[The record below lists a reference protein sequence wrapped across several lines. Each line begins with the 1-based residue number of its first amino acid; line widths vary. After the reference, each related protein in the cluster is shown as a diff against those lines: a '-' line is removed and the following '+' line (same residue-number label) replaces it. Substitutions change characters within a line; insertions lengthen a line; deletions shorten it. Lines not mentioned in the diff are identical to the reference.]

1 MIHYVPEYLNFEQIF
16 LILICFKENIK
27 SFYNFYKGLSAQGC
41 LMLSKITFS
50 LFILL
55 SSLLIFNVLSS
66 LNTNYAMAEPN
77 FGAAGDWGCSSNTK
91 STVSNIRSH
100 NSPERVFGIGD
111 YSYTSTPTCW
121 LNIIDAIKSRTRIA
135 IGNHEDDSGEGFS
148 QYMSAFGLSKTYY
161 AFTYGNVRVIV
172 MDTDHDSYSKGSAQ
186 YNFVVSQLQQAST
199 NSNIKWIIVYMHK
212 QMYTSSNTC
221 SSSSCSNTGSDATNL
236 RNIYHSQFGK
246 YGVDVVLMGHVHN
259 FQRTFPIKYD
269 SGSPS
274 SPIVTSS
281 ASQDYFDP
289 YGQVFA
295 LVGTGGVNIHGLA
308 GKSSWVK
315 YQQDDRFGALDID
328 IQNSGYKLVGRYY
341 TNDRVQRDVF
351 TISKTGPTSYNFGPS
366 LTLSGASAV
375 TRSDVNVDAIN
386 GQTNDKQPG
395 QANGQGKGLEC
406 SHFTQQGPVRCRIS

>member
-1 MIHYVPEYLNFEQIF
+1 
-16 LILICFKENIK
+16 
-27 SFYNFYKGLSAQGC
+27 
-41 LMLSKITFS
+41 MLS
-50 LFILL
+50 LL
-55 SSLLIFNVLSS
+55 TLWMMFLGEAKSSSIVMTVVALIFSFFLVFEVNYS
-66 LNTNYAMAEPN
+66 LAEPN

-121 LNIIDAIKSRTRIA
+121 LSIIDAIKSRTRIA
-135 IGNHEDDSGEGFS
+135 IGNHEDDSSEGFS
-148 QYMSAFGLSKTYY
+148 SYMSAFGLSKTYY
-161 AFTYGNVRVIV
+161 SFTYGNVRVIV

-186 YNFVVSQLQQAST
+186 YNFVISQLQQAST
-199 NSNIKWIIVYMHK
+199 DSNIKWIIVYMHK

-246 YGVDVVLMGHVHN
+246 YGVDVVLNGHVHN

-281 ASQDYFDP
+281 ASTDYFDP
-289 YGQVFA
+289 YGQIFA
-295 LVGTGGVNIHGLA
+295 LVGTGGVNIHALS

-328 IQNSGYKLVGRYY
+328 IQNNGYKLVGRYY
-341 TNDRVQRDVF
+341 TNDKVQRDVF
-351 TISKTGPTSYNFGPS
+351 TITKTGPASATYSFGPS
-366 LTLSGASAV
+366 LTLSGKEASS
-375 TRSDVNVDAIN
+375 TLSGQDASVGVSGGNIDAKN
-386 GQTNDKQPG
+386 GQNQNNDKQPG
-395 QANGQGKGLEC
+395 QPNGQGKGLQCE
-406 SHFTQQGPVRCRIS
+406 HFTQQGPVRCRTN